1 MNSFATRFSTTE
13 AEREIKQLQKEEDEI
28 SDAMWGSAAGF
39 GNLMNGTHSF
49 NIPAVAD
56 PAAFL
61 RLHTDDHAD
70 PNCRIKI
77 QHGTTTLAFRFQG
90 GVIVAVD
97 SRATAGSYIASGTVR
112 KVIEINPYLLGTM
125 AGGAADCQ
133 YWETYLGIQCRLHEL
148 RNKERISVAAASKY
162 LSNLV
167 YSYKGMGLS
176 MGTMICGWDKTGPA
190 VFYVDSDGTR
200 LKGDIFSVGSGSTFA
215 YGVLD
220 QGYRWD
226 LTDEEAQELGR
237 RSIYAAGHRDAFS
250 GNTCNLYHVK
260 EDGWK
265 FIGNYDITTLHYD
278 GPGDVP
284 GATGG
289 GYGYEV
295 RTGGRSPYQS
305 QRFSNIRETLLKV
318 ILLNCRLSKCAMLLV
333 YLVMARDA

>member
-1 MNSFATRFSTTE
+1 MNSFVSKFSTTG
-13 AEREIKQLQKEEDEI
+13 AESEIKRAKDLADEDGL
-28 SDAMWGSAAGF
+28 SDALWGSQAGF
-39 GNLMNGTHSF
+39 GQIVQGPAF
-49 NIPAVAD
+49 NIPPVPD
-56 PAAFL
+56 PSAFL

-70 PNCRIKI
+70 PNCKIKI

-97 SRATAGSYIASGTVR
+97 SRATAGSYIASGTVK

-148 RNKERISVAAASKY
+148 RNRERISVAAASKY

-190 VFYVDSDGTR
+190 IFYVDSDGSR
-200 LKGDIFSVGSGSTFA
+200 LKGDLFSVGSGSTFA

-265 FIGNYDITTLHYD
+265 FIGNYDITKMHYE
-278 GPGDVP
+278 GPGAVP
-284 GATGG
+284 GAPHG
-289 GYGYEV
+289 GYGYDV
-295 RTGGRSPYQS
+295 RHDG
-305 QRFSNIRETLLKV
+305 RFSV
-318 ILLNCRLSKCAMLLV
+318 LSEPVPA
-333 YLVMARDA
+333 